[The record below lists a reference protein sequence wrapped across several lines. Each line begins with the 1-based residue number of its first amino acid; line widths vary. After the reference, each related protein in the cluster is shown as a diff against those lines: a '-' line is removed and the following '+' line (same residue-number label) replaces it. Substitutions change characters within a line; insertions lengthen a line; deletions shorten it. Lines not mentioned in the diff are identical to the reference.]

1 MPRFISLWWLIH
13 GKGSDNERHP
23 CSSRSQGGHIIR
35 RLKNIVKLPVTK
47 IAIAVGRNKS
57 TVYSALD
64 KKWKASKR
72 GRPELLTKKQV
83 TLLVRT
89 TKAMIQKAAGKREV
103 ILAMITKRARVGA
116 GAGQWYHSE
125 LT

>member
-1 MPRFISLWWLIH
+1 MRKAMKAKAIRVPLAAR
-13 GKGSDNERHP
+13 EV
-23 CSSRSQGGHIIR
+23 HIIR

-57 TVYSALD
+57 TVYSALS

-83 TLLVRT
+83 NLLVRT
-89 TKAMIQKAAGKREV
+89 TKAMI
-103 ILAMITKRARVGA
+103 
-116 GAGQWYHSE
+116 
-125 LT
+125 